1 MRHGKCRLAVR
12 VCSDVN
18 IFNFILSFIPEISAF
33 NYFHQL
39 VKAGNFNLGLSY
51 ISCLNFIKEGFI

>member
-1 MRHGKCRLAVR
+1 MDQINLEYETWEMSFAVR

-39 VKAGNFNLGLSY
+39 VRAGNFNLGLSY
-51 ISCLNFIKEGFI
+51 IFPA